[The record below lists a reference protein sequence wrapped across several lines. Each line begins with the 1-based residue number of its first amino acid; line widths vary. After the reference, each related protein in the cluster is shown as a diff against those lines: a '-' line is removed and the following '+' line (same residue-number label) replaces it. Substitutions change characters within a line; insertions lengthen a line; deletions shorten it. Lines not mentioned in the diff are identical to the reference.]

1 MDTDDE
7 IESWASIVLGLMAT
21 VFFFIGVVAVIVSV
35 CMAWGYY
42 SYQPQCGSAVSRLT
56 QECKK

>member
-7 IESWASIVLGLMAT
+7 IESLASIALGLIAWI
-21 VFFFIGVVAVIVSV
+21 FFAIGLVAVVVSA

-42 SYQPQCGSAVSRLT
+42 SYQPQCGSVVSRLT

>member
-7 IESWASIVLGLMAT
+7 IESWASIALGLIASVFLFIGLMA
-21 VFFFIGVVAVIVSV
+21 VVAAV

-42 SYQPQCGSAVSRLT
+42 TYEPLCGTVAALFT
-56 QECKK
+56 

>member
-7 IESWASIVLGLMAT
+7 IESWASIALGLIAS
-21 VFFFIGVVAVIVSV
+21 VFFFIGLMAVVAAV

-42 SYQPQCGSAVSRLT
+42 TYEPICGTVVSVFT
-56 QECKK
+56 KECK

>member
-42 SYQPQCGSAVSRLT
+42 SYEPQCGSAVSRLT

>member
-7 IESWASIVLGLMAT
+7 IESWASFVFGLIAWA
-21 VFFFIGVVAVIVSV
+21 FFVIGLVAVVVAA

-42 SYQPQCGSAVSRLT
+42 TYEPMCGTVAALLT
-56 QECKK
+56 QECKA

>member
-7 IESWASIVLGLMAT
+7 IESWASLVLGLIAWAFFAIGIVT
-21 VFFFIGVVAVIVSV
+21 VVVAV

-42 SYQPQCGSAVSRLT
+42 SYQPQCGSVVSHLT

>member
-7 IESWASIVLGLMAT
+7 IESWASLVLGLIAT

-42 SYQPQCGSAVSRLT
+42 SYEPQCGSAVSRLT

>member
-1 MDTDDE
+1 MDDDDE
-7 IESWASIVLGLMAT
+7 IESWARFVLGLIAWI
-21 VFFFIGVVAVIVSV
+21 FFAIGIVAVVIAV

-42 SYQPQCGSAVSRLT
+42 SYQPQCGSVVSHLT